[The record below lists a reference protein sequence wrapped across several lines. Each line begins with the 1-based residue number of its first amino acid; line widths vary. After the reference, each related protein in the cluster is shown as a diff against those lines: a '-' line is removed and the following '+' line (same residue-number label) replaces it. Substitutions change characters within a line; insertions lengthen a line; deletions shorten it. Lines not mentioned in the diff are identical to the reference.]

1 MPTPAAGAPQAAS
14 PPALHPEECAGRTSC
29 PLACRIAVTAVF
41 LSPSHLSEA
50 CSCSLSPAE
59 WLATSA
65 AVHARW
71 PAALRGGD
79 HRPCPECPTWSRT
92 CRLHALHSSINLL
105 SAHPYTSL
113 GSSLQERRKQQDL
126 HRRVEKVQRVVN
138 ASPEIALAGR
148 LQRLL
153 GAADVHVHEVE
164 QSCIMTQ
171 WMLQEVAD
179 IGISGLRWSPAKVGA
194 ALGLLVP

>member
-1 MPTPAAGAPQAAS
+1 MLLRTN
-14 PPALHPEECAGRTSC
+14 CA
-29 PLACRIAVTAVF
+29 LACRTAVTAVYLF
-41 LSPSHLSEA
+41 PLQRLACAGPHLQNGGQ
-50 CSCSLSPAE
+50 SLLQAQC
-59 WLATSA
+59 LG
-65 AVHARW
+65 
-71 PAALRGGD
+71 PAARSGGALW
-79 HRPCPECPTWSRT
+79 PSLKWSTWSRT
-92 CRLHALHSSINLL
+92 CSAFTAILTCYLHL
-105 SAHPYTSL
+105 YTTL
-113 GSSLQERRKQQDL
+113 AFGLQERRKQQDL

-179 IGISGLRWSPAKVGA
+179 IGISGLRWSPAKVGGA
-194 ALGLLVP
+194 VRLLEP

>member
-1 MPTPAAGAPQAAS
+1 MEQD
-14 PPALHPEECAGRTSC
+14 LQTS
-29 PLACRIAVTAVF
+29 V
-41 LSPSHLSEA
+41 
-50 CSCSLSPAE
+50 
-59 WLATSA
+59 
-65 AVHARW
+65 
-71 PAALRGGD
+71 
-79 HRPCPECPTWSRT
+79 
-92 CRLHALHSSINLL
+92 LHSSIDLL
-105 SAHPYTSL
+105 SAHLYTNLAS
-113 GSSLQERRKQQDL
+113 GLQERRKQQDL

-179 IGISGLRWSPAKVGA
+179 IGISGLRWSPAKVGG
-194 ALGLLVP
+194 ALGLLNHVRVKPPGGLAKCALLEGYHLLSR